1 MSKVDITPLSN
12 AIERLEEALAVYHG
26 DPSQTLIR
34 DGLIQ
39 RFEFTYEIAH
49 RTLKRY
55 LVEVSPTPAQYDA
68 MPFQD
73 LIRSANT
80 QGLLLGDW
88 PKWRVYRDMRAS
100 SVLKFALV
108 DARQGGNRRKSA
120 VYAPVH
126 EHFEPISN
134 AASRRRSEFQ
144 HTARTS
150 LTYDET
156 TAIEVVEGIAPF
168 VAEARYLREQLANR
182 LK

>member
-1 MSKVDITPLSN
+1 MSKVDIQPLAN
-12 AIERLEEALAVYHG
+12 AIARLEEALAVYRR

-55 LVEVSPTPAQYDA
+55 LVEVSPAPAQYDA

-73 LIRSANT
+73 LIRTANT

-88 PKWRVYRDMRAS
+88 PKWRVYRDMRA
-100 SVLKFALV
+100 
-108 DARQGGNRRKSA
+108 
-120 VYAPVH
+120 
-126 EHFEPISN
+126 
-134 AASRRRSEFQ
+134 
-144 HTARTS
+144 RTS
-150 LTYDET
+150 HTYDET
-156 TAIEVVEGIAPF
+156 TALEVVEGIEPF
-168 VAEARYLREQLANR
+168 VAEARHLREQLASR